1 MIKILY
7 LGPDFGYQAVVA
19 RFNSLAE
26 IINVGSSD
34 FALQDA
40 LSDADALVDASMR
53 VRITDEMVKKAS
65 RLKIISCATTGSD
78 HIDRTEIEN
87 RGIQLRTLKEDR
99 NFLKNL
105 TPAAEHSWSLLMA
118 CSRKL
123 PAAFDHVKS
132 GMWDREN
139 FPGIMLKGKRI
150 GIIGC
155 GRIGSWMGRYAHAFG
170 MEIWGYDP
178 YVNHLPE
185 NFIRSELKE
194 LMSNCDFITVHVHL
208 TDETKRLVS
217 REYFEV
223 IKPGCI
229 FINTSRGAVVDQ
241 VALLEFL
248 KNGHLLAAG
257 LDVLE
262 GEPDIDHNPLVEYAR
277 NHDNLIITPHC
288 GGFSP
293 DAVAMVS
300 VHAARKAIKSLGLN
314 S

>member
-7 LGPDFGYQAVVA
+7 LGPDSGYQAVVA
-19 RFNSLAE
+19 KFNNLAE
-26 IINVGSSD
+26 IIHVDSSD
-34 FALQDA
+34 SALQDT

-53 VRITDEMVKKAS
+53 VRITDEVVRKA
-65 RLKIISCATTGSD
+65 LKFKIISCATTGSD
-78 HIDRTEIEN
+78 HIERAEIDK
-87 RGIQLRTLKEDR
+87 RGIQLLTLKEDR
-99 NFLKNL
+99 AFLFNL

-118 CSRKL
+118 CSRRL

-132 GMWDREN
+132 GMWDRED
-139 FPGIMLKGKRI
+139 FPGIMLKGKKI

-178 YVNHLPE
+178 YVNPLPE
-185 NFIRSELKE
+185 NFTRSELKE

-217 REYFEV
+217 RECFEV

-300 VHAARKAIKSLGLN
+300 VHAARKVIKSLD
-314 S
+314 